1 VRRTVNRARAH
12 AHSTWLQRIAM
23 SALVAGALLVPA
35 ATGCG
40 DGNGLVGGDCA
51 SGYAPCGNDCCPV
64 SGDAS
69 NDGTTP
75 QDGAS
80 DAKETSLEAS
90 LDSSLETSLT
100 DGFNADRFGPGNEDG
115 GDGSLVDGSGASET
129 GSDTGGGGPGDGSA
143 VDVAE
148 TGPLCM
154 PPLVDCGGV
163 CVDTTS
169 DPFNCGGCGIVC
181 PSQICL
187 NSVCQ
192 GSTAG
197 GIVFIGHDYLTSVA
211 GTAQARVL
219 SNAVFI
225 PQTNPLKVLS
235 YEHYAVANAV
245 ARVKTI
251 LNAFATQEGRG
262 LTITST
268 DVDTDIP
275 NDLVFATYQVL
286 IVQDQ
291 PTAPTGALAT
301 LGTGWAATLT
311 TFVQAG
317 GIVVVLD
324 GGTGVGQMPAFSTAT
339 TLLSVTAQA
348 PIATGTPLDDVAP
361 GDVVG
366 VGVVSPYGAGKNSVS
381 ITTEAN
387 GGNVIYVVD
396 LPSDAAASSPV
407 VVHKLF

>member
-1 VRRTVNRARAH
+1 
-12 AHSTWLQRIAM
+12 M
-23 SALVAGALLVPA
+23 SVLVAGALLAPA
-35 ATGCG
+35 STGCG

-69 NDGTTP
+69 RDGTV
-75 QDGAS
+75 DGES
-80 DAKETSLEAS
+80 DANET
-90 LDSSLETSLT
+90 SLETSLI
-100 DGFNADRFGPGNEDG
+100 DGFNADRIGPGSGDG
-115 GDGSLVDGSGASET
+115 GDGALVDATENDT
-129 GSDTGGGGPGDGSA
+129 GSTGTDASPQDSSPA
-143 VDVAE
+143 DVAE

-154 PPLVDCGGV
+154 APLVDCGGV

-169 DPFNCGGCGIVC
+169 DPFNCGHCGVVC

-187 NSVCQ
+187 DSVCQ

-197 GIVFIGHDYLTSVA
+197 GIVFIGHDYVGPAGSVP

-245 ARVKTI
+245 ARVKLI
-251 LNAFATQEGRG
+251 LNSFATQEGRG
-262 LTITST
+262 LSITST
-268 DVDTDIP
+268 SVDADIP
-275 NDLVFATYQVL
+275 NKLVLANYQVL
-286 IVQDQ
+286 LVQDQ
-291 PTAPTGALAT
+291 PTAPSGALAT
-301 LGTGWAATLT
+301 LGASWAATLT

-381 ITTEAN
+381 ITTEPN
-387 GGNVIYVVD
+387 GGNVVYVVD
-396 LPSDAAASSPV
+396 LPHDAGAGSPV
-407 VVHKLF
+407 VVHKVF